1 MEGTSL
7 EREKGTPAMFRSIR
21 ALKLFVFSLVTIV
34 VVIGAEASQVV
45 AESFL
50 IAEEDKMLSMVN
62 DHRAGRGIQPLKS
75 NDAYRWVARRHTQRM
90 VSRGTIFHN
99 QNLSAEAD
107 DAIPGWRLLGE
118 NVGMGSSVE
127 GVQNA
132 FLGSP
137 RHRANIENPDFNTA
151 GIGGAASASGRR
163 YFTQNFAAWTGST
176 PPPPPPTAPPA
187 TAPPATAPPPTA
199 PPPTAPPATAPPAT
213 AAPTATTD
221 SPSTTSPDTPD
232 PATPDPE
239 TPSGEATPDSP
250 EEPGDASEDDR
261 SETGDD
267 DGGRAGFFEVLFG
280 MLTRF
285 VQNLG
290 IG

>member
-1 MEGTSL
+1 
-7 EREKGTPAMFRSIR
+7 MFRSIR
-21 ALKLFVFSLVTIV
+21 ALKLFVFSLIAIV

-50 IAEEDKMLSMVN
+50 IAEEDQMLSMVN
-62 DHRAGRGIQPLKS
+62 DHRAEKGVQPLKS

-127 GVQNA
+127 GVQKA
-132 FLGSP
+132 FLNSA

-151 GIGGAASASGRR
+151 GIGGAAAESGRR
-163 YFTQNFAAWTGST
+163 YYTQNFAAWTDST
-176 PPPPPPTAPPA
+176 PPPPPTAPPA

-213 AAPTATTD
+213 AAATA
-221 SPSTTSPDTPD
+221 SPSATSPDTPN
-232 PATPDPE
+232 PATPDAA
-239 TPSGEATPDSP
+239 TPSAEATPDSP
-250 EEPGDASEDDR
+250 EEPAAASEDDR
-261 SETGDD
+261 SETEGDD
-267 DGGRAGFFEVLFG
+267 EGRAGFFEVLFG